1 VKINELD
8 AVVYNK
14 GQNLDIF
21 QNIFKK
27 IISVEADRKVVESRL
42 EANVESVMKTFEE
55 YGFKFE

>member
-1 VKINELD
+1 LD

-27 IISVEADRKVVESRL
+27 ILSVEADRKVVESRL